1 MRAKEITMRAILM
14 LIVVLLC
21 RPVIASDDA
30 QPGNPPGEAAAKSE
44 ADAQVAPGATDG
56 ETWRYRRH
64 NGRWWYW
71 LPSNRWVVWTGDQ
84 WVNHEET
91 ARQSRPAGGVQ
102 RQRSYSSSDSQGNW
116 GPKRYDRWGQP
127 EYPYS
132 KRKSGLKQ
140 LGPVPAMGG
149 VRSLPGWG
157 GER

>member
-1 MRAKEITMRAILM
+1 MRSMLM
-14 LIVVLLC
+14 LIVVLSAG
-21 RPVIASDDA
+21 VANAADDA
-30 QPGNPPGEAAAKSE
+30 RPDNPAPEPAAKS
-44 ADAQVAPGATDG
+44 DAQSASGAADG

-71 LPSNRWVVWTGDQ
+71 LPSNRWVYWSGGQ
-84 WVNHEET
+84 WVNHDET
-91 ARQSRPAGGVQ
+91 ARQPTTASGAQ
-102 RQRSYSSSDSQGNW
+102 RQRNYSYQGNQGNW
-116 GPKRYDRWGQP
+116 GPIRYDRWGQP